1 MRVSALAVRTSGGV
15 RERALTGVAELLGGV
30 PGARATAARVRLT
43 ALGGG
48 TALLQAN
55 AEVRGH
61 RIRAQVAAPEADA
74 AGLLR
79 ERVAAQV
86 SRLDAPGAHRA
97 WPGPDR
103 APVVTGRA
111 GARRVARRKRVR
123 AALCAPDAA
132 ALAMD
137 LMDYDFHLFAD
148 SETGQDSVL
157 YRVGPTGYRLAR
169 LEDTAPPALPVVVP
183 LTTNVHPVPELTE
196 AEAVRRLDETELPF
210 RFFRQAGTRR
220 GAVLY
225 RRWDG
230 DYGLLTSG

>member
-1 MRVSALAVRTSGGV
+1 MSALAVRASGGV
-15 RERALTGVAELLGGV
+15 EERVSAEVAEFLGGV
-30 PGARATAARVRLT
+30 PGSEVRVRLT
-43 ALGGG
+43 PLDGG

-55 AEVRGH
+55 ARVRGH
-61 RIRAQVAAPEADA
+61 RIRAQVAAPLADA
-74 AGLLR
+74 TALLR
-79 ERVAAQV
+79 ERVADQV
-86 SRLDAPGAHRA
+86 SRLDSPGAHRA

-103 APVVTGRA
+103 APVVAGRA

-123 AALCAPDAA
+123 TALCAPDAA
-132 ALAMD
+132 ALVMD

-169 LEDTAPPALPVVVP
+169 MEDTAPPALPVVVP

-196 AEAVRRLDETELPF
+196 DQAVRLLDETELPF
-210 RFFRQAGTRR
+210 RFFRQAGTRS

-230 DYGLLTSG
+230 DYGLLAADS